1 MLDDMT
7 KQFVVTYRLP
17 FDHIRRQ
24 IIEAIDASDAMDRAV
39 ELIGINYNAIQ
50 TVEERG

>member
-1 MLDDMT
+1 MT
-7 KQFVVTYRLP
+7 KQFVVEYRLP

-24 IIEAIDASDAMDRAV
+24 IVEAVDVEDAMDRAV
-39 ELIGINYNAIQ
+39 ELIGINYNSIQ